1 MSQPEFRITIIRIQ
15 AGVENRLE
23 SLSAE
28 IKEVKASQD
37 EIKNAITELQ
47 SRMTATVARMDES
60 EHRISDIKDKCM
72 ENNEA
77 EKKRETKTKE
87 QI

>member
-1 MSQPEFRITIIRIQ
+1 MSEPEFRITIIRIL

-23 SLSAE
+23 SLPPE

-47 SRMTATVARMDES
+47 SQMDVGS
-60 EHRISDIKDKCM
+60 KDG
-72 ENNEA
+72 
-77 EKKRETKTKE
+77 
-87 QI
+87 